1 MAMATATMSPT
12 GKKAGTLVVVVMKA
26 VFSSDSQVDLE
37 KPPES
42 PKDRKTRPVL
52 HCSTIT
58 YGRTDENGQTRRTIA
73 FLGPRNAFPYSPQRW
88 TGIFNPQTHSIQ

>member
-1 MAMATATMSPT
+1 MATATMSPT

-26 VFSSDSQVDLE
+26 VFPGDSQVDVE

-42 PKDRKTRPVL
+42 PKDRKARPVL
-52 HCSTIT
+52 YRSTIP

-73 FLGPRNAFPYSPQRW
+73 FLGPRNALPYSPQRW
-88 TGIFNPQTHSIQ
+88 SGVFNAQTHGIQ